1 MYLASLSE
9 DSGFEGSIVK
19 YSMMEHKT
27 RKKEELRKK
36 THSRARNSHS
46 SPNPVD
52 PAFLGVRPLSSGGL
66 IRSELR
72 LFFPSPG
79 DLRVRLMMFVRSTV
93 FNLLYTALT

>member
-9 DSGFEGSIVK
+9 DSGFEESIVK
-19 YSMMEHKT
+19 YSMTEYNT
-27 RKKEELRKK
+27 RKKEELRNK

-46 SPNPVD
+46 SPTPVD
-52 PAFLGVRPLSSGGL
+52 PFLGVQPLSSGGL

-79 DLRVRLMMFVRSTV
+79 DLRVRLMMLVRSTV
-93 FNLLYTALT
+93 FDLLSTALI